1 MKRQSLALLLAF
13 MVSFLAVGVPYW
25 RLPYASVS
33 LPSTLYGFG
42 LVVVFLASAACRLVP
57 SVRLLSAFAV
67 VGAAVP
73 AVIAV
78 RVIYETTADPT
89 SHNLWPFEIV
99 IAAML
104 GFSISFVG
112 SLLGGL
118 LAPVVAT
125 K

>member
-1 MKRQSLALLLAF
+1 MLLAAF
-13 MVSFLAVGVPYW
+13 FASFLAVGLPYW

-42 LVVVFLASAACRLVP
+42 LVIVFLASAASRLVP
-57 SVRLLSAFAV
+57 SVRFLPAFAV

-73 AVIAV
+73 CVVMV
-78 RVIYETTADPT
+78 RVSYETTADPT

-112 SLLGGL
+112 SLLGGW
-118 LAPVVAT
+118 LAPVVSGGDRRRHT
-125 K
+125 